1 MNIRRVG
8 LTRPTGKEAHM
19 PYRFIM
25 FVDGSNLFGVA
36 KHLSIQFDDYEKLY
50 RYLFK
55 KCTDDWRHSFV
66 GEETLSAQLTRVY
79 WYTVGSI
86 DEWDLASPQAQQH
99 LKRQFELDREV
110 RPNWLKLAGQALREA
125 GKPHDQQRIA
135 DAAWTLCF
143 EDFRD
148 WYSKKKSILDG
159 MQRFH
164 FAIEAQTDFIEVRR
178 VGHWKVDFLHKSL
191 EEKRL
196 DTSFAVDM
204 VAMMSAYDVA
214 LLISG
219 DADGIP
225 SVNHAKNS
233 GRHVG
238 AVEFLKG
245 YPPENRS
252 KNLSAKL
259 KIAADF
265 VTPIYEMDLVR
276 DGVGSKGTS

>member
-1 MNIRRVG
+1 
-8 LTRPTGKEAHM
+8 M
-19 PYRFIM
+19 PQRFVM
-25 FVDGSNLFGVA
+25 FVDGSNLFGVG
-36 KHLSIQFDDYEKLY
+36 KYLGVQFDDYEKLY

-55 KCTDDWRHSFV
+55 KCVDDWRVSFV
-66 GEETLSAQLTRVY
+66 GEGKPSVQLTRVY
-79 WYTVGSI
+79 WYTVGTM
-86 DEWDLASPQAQQH
+86 DDWDLAAPQAQQH
-99 LKRQFELDREV
+99 LKRQFELDREI
-110 RPNWLKLAGQALREA
+110 RPNWLKLAAQALREA
-125 GKPHDQQRIA
+125 GKPHDQQHVA
-135 DAAWTLCF
+135 DTAWTQCF
-143 EDFRD
+143 EDFRE
-148 WYSKKKSILDG
+148 WYSKKKSILDR

-164 FAIEAQTDFIEVRR
+164 FAVEAQTDFIEIRR

-196 DTSFAVDM
+196 DTSIAVDM
-204 VAMMSAYDVA
+204 VAMMPAYEVA

-225 SVNHAKNS
+225 SLNHAKNS

-252 KNLSAKL
+252 NNLSAKL

-265 VTPIYEMDLVR
+265 VTPIYEMDLIR
-276 DGVGSKGTS
+276 DEIARKAPAESASI